1 MLILTCLIFGLVIA
15 IFAEIT
21 YLVVTQNRKNPNKK
35 RLMFIDTSV
44 LIDGRIIPVVES
56 GFVTDTLA
64 IPRSV
69 IGELQF
75 LADNADH
82 DKRTKARHGLDVVQQ
97 LQAIDV
103 ADVIIFQ
110 DGSKAAEGVDE
121 RLLNLAKKHGGS
133 VCTIDYN
140 LNKVATVEGIPVRN
154 INDLAKNLR
163 MIYMPGEHADIE
175 LVAKGQDSHQGVGY
189 LEDGTMVVVE
199 QASAQIGSKV
209 AVEFTRSLQTAAG
222 KMMFARKVDRS
233 GGNKPVAAKATQQQP
248 KPTRQQTKQPS
259 RGRAPSSRSQEP
271 RKQRSGNSDADQ
283 AQAPREPRSDA
294 KAQNKPKANQ
304 SASRNLRSRPR
315 NMEDSLLSQIDKQ

>member
-1 MLILTCLIFGLVIA
+1 MQILTILILCLVTA
-15 IFAEIT
+15 TFAEIT
-21 YLVVTQNRKNPNKK
+21 YLLVTQNRKNPNKK
-35 RLMFIDTSV
+35 RLMFVDTSV

-56 GFVTDTLA
+56 GFVTDTIA

-82 DKRTKARHGLDVVQQ
+82 DKRSKARHGLDVVQQ

-133 VCTIDYN
+133 VCTIDFN
-140 LNKVATVEGIPVRN
+140 LNKVATVEGIAVRN

-163 MIYMPGEHADIE
+163 MIYMPGEHATIE

-209 AVEFTRSLQTAAG
+209 EVEFTRSLQTAAG

-233 GGNKPVAAKATQQQP
+233 GGNKPVATGNKASVQQQQA
-248 KPTRQQTKQPS
+248 KPAKQQTKQPS
-259 RGRAPSSRSQEP
+259 RGRAPSQPAKSTGNSKQPQVPRTARTPQSTPNRNRRSRSTP
-271 RKQRSGNSDADQ
+271 
-283 AQAPREPRSDA
+283 
-294 KAQNKPKANQ
+294 
-304 SASRNLRSRPR
+304 
-315 NMEDSLLSQIDKQ
+315 EDSLLSQINNQ

>member
-1 MLILTCLIFGLVIA
+1 MQILTILILCLVTA
-15 IFAEIT
+15 TFAEIT
-21 YLVVTQNRKNPNKK
+21 YLLVTQNRKNPNKK
-35 RLMFIDTSV
+35 RLMFVDTSV

-56 GFVTDTLA
+56 GFVTDTIA

-82 DKRTKARHGLDVVQQ
+82 DKRSKARHGLDVVQQ

-140 LNKVATVEGIPVRN
+140 LNKVATVESIAVRN

-163 MIYMPGEHADIE
+163 MIYMPGEHATIE

-209 AVEFTRSLQTAAG
+209 EVEFTRSLQTAAG

-233 GGNKPVAAKATQQQP
+233 GGNKPATANNKTAQSQQAKPA
-248 KPTRQQTKQPS
+248 KQQTKQPS
-259 RGRAPSSRSQEP
+259 RGRASSQSAVGNNKAPRAQQPASSRN
-271 RKQRSGNSDADQ
+271 R
-283 AQAPREPRSDA
+283 
-294 KAQNKPKANQ
+294 
-304 SASRNLRSRPR
+304 RSRSTP
-315 NMEDSLLSQIDKQ
+315 EDSLLSQINNQ

>member
-1 MLILTCLIFGLVIA
+1 MQILTILILCLVTA
-15 IFAEIT
+15 TFAEIT
-21 YLVVTQNRKNPNKK
+21 YLLVTQNRKNPNKK
-35 RLMFIDTSV
+35 RLMFVDTSV
-44 LIDGRIIPVVES
+44 LIDGRIVPVVES
-56 GFVTDTLA
+56 GFVTDTIA

-82 DKRTKARHGLDVVQQ
+82 DKRSKARHGLDVVQQ

-133 VCTIDYN
+133 VCTIDFN
-140 LNKVATVEGIPVRN
+140 LNKVATVEGIAVRN

-163 MIYMPGEHADIE
+163 MIYMPGEHATIE

-209 AVEFTRSLQTAAG
+209 EVEFTRSLQTAAG

-233 GGNKPVAAKATQQQP
+233 GGNKLVATGNKASVQQQQA
-248 KPTRQQTKQPS
+248 KPAKQQTKQPS
-259 RGRAPSSRSQEP
+259 RGRASSQSAVGNNKAPRAQQPASSRN
-271 RKQRSGNSDADQ
+271 R
-283 AQAPREPRSDA
+283 
-294 KAQNKPKANQ
+294 
-304 SASRNLRSRPR
+304 RSRSTP
-315 NMEDSLLSQIDKQ
+315 EDSLLSQINNQ

>member
-1 MLILTCLIFGLVIA
+1 MQILTILILCLVTA
-15 IFAEIT
+15 TFAEIT
-21 YLVVTQNRKNPNKK
+21 YLLVTQNRKNPNKK
-35 RLMFIDTSV
+35 RLMFVDTSV

-56 GFVTDTLA
+56 GFVTDTIA

-82 DKRTKARHGLDVVQQ
+82 DKRSKARHGLDVVQQ

-133 VCTIDYN
+133 VCTIDFN
-140 LNKVATVEGIPVRN
+140 LNKVATVEGIAVRN

-163 MIYMPGEHADIE
+163 MIYMPGEHATIE

-209 AVEFTRSLQTAAG
+209 EVEFTRSLQTAAG

-233 GGNKPVAAKATQQQP
+233 GGNKPVATGNKASVQQQQA
-248 KPTRQQTKQPS
+248 KPAKQQTKQPS
-259 RGRAPSSRSQEP
+259 RGRAPSQPAKSTSNSGNNNPQTPRTPQSTPNRSRRSRSTP
-271 RKQRSGNSDADQ
+271 
-283 AQAPREPRSDA
+283 
-294 KAQNKPKANQ
+294 
-304 SASRNLRSRPR
+304 
-315 NMEDSLLSQIDKQ
+315 EDSLLSRINDQQ

>member
-1 MLILTCLIFGLVIA
+1 MQILTILILCLVTA
-15 IFAEIT
+15 TFAEIT
-21 YLVVTQNRKNPNKK
+21 YLLVTQNRKNPNKK
-35 RLMFIDTSV
+35 RLMFVDTSV
-44 LIDGRIIPVVES
+44 LIDGRIVPVVES
-56 GFVTDTLA
+56 GFVTDTIA

-82 DKRTKARHGLDVVQQ
+82 DKRSKARHGLDVVQQ

-133 VCTIDYN
+133 VCTIDFN
-140 LNKVATVEGIPVRN
+140 LNKVATVEGIAVRN

-163 MIYMPGEHADIE
+163 MIYMPGEHATIE

-209 AVEFTRSLQTAAG
+209 EVEFTRSLQTAAG

-233 GGNKPVAAKATQQQP
+233 GGNKPVATGNKASVQQQQA
-248 KPTRQQTKQPS
+248 KPAKQQTKQPS
-259 RGRAPSSRSQEP
+259 RGRASSQSAVGNNKAPRAQQPASSRN
-271 RKQRSGNSDADQ
+271 R
-283 AQAPREPRSDA
+283 
-294 KAQNKPKANQ
+294 
-304 SASRNLRSRPR
+304 RSRSTP
-315 NMEDSLLSQIDKQ
+315 EDSLLSQINNQ